1 MKPDDDDDNE
11 GSFFFFFFHKPLEN
25 SKLTWKSFF
34 FSFCLCVSQA
44 LGITE
49 SLSIT
54 ADNLG
59 EEGGNSKVWATF
71 ICRRS
76 RNQQQQQQQPPP
88 PPELLAPEA
97 SQPASQP
104 ASQQHNDVTKP
115 RINKSK
121 TTRARER
128 E

>member
-71 ICRRS
+71 ICRLQIAIETIS
-76 RNQQQQQQQPPP
+76 ITSKHWW
-88 PPELLAPEA
+88 A
-97 SQPASQP
+97 
-104 ASQQHNDVTKP
+104 KP
-115 RINKSK
+115 RNAKP
-121 TTRARER
+121 
-128 E
+128 